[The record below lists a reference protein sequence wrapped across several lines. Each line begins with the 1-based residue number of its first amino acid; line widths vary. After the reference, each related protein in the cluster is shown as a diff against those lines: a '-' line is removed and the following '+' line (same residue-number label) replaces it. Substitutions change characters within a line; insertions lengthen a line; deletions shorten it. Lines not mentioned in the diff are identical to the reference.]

1 MWGVLLEPIMVGLRW
16 LGVIGGGTVVAGIVW
31 SVLAR
36 LAIMTF
42 YFTIMQA
49 AEVFVSTALQ
59 NEFTG
64 QALAVVNAMQ
74 FLGVFQAINII
85 MSATYYR
92 FVVKTAVYNAFV
104 NTRGFQSAFEF

>member
-1 MWGVLLEPIMVGLRW
+1 MIALRW
-16 LGVIGGGTVVAGIVW
+16 LGVIGGGAVVAGIVW

-36 LAIMTF
+36 LAIMAF
-42 YFTIMQA
+42 YFTIMQV
-49 AEVFVSTALQ
+49 AESSVVSALQ
-59 NEFTG
+59 SQFTG
-64 QALAVVNAMQ
+64 ESLVVVNAMQ
-74 FLGVFQAINII
+74 FLGVFQAINIV